1 MTHNKDL
8 PYDYTYMFCI
18 SLDIPEGAEYFV
30 LPANQQ
36 IVVFAATAVQDFNNV
51 AMPAS
56 DMFRIGMDP
65 KTEGNEEEGYVNM
78 CVNKP
83 VVGRSGQVNRHEVAE
98 FAVDDDMTTKWC
110 DVSMTMPKYMEVDLQ
125 MEKTIKGWLV
135 LHAGVES
142 LNYITKEYSLQV
154 RNSPDEEWKTVD
166 TVYDN
171 IELQTERYL
180 DEPVKARYVRLN
192 VTKPD
197 QHEGIKVRIYEF
209 VVF

>member
-1 MTHNKDL
+1 
-8 PYDYTYMFCI
+8 
-18 SLDIPEGAEYFV
+18 
-30 LPANQQ
+30 
-36 IVVFAATAVQDFNNV
+36 
-51 AMPAS
+51 
-56 DMFRIGMDP
+56 MDP

-154 RNSPDEEWKTVD
+154 RNSLNEDWKTVD

-180 DEPVKARYVRLN
+180 HEPVKARYVRLN

-197 QHEGIKVRIYEF
+197 QYEGITTRIYEF